1 MTDNPN
7 SPRQQRETILTL
19 MLTFLFGGGILF
31 FLILVSG
38 GFFFYVLTAV
48 AIIAAVGFLHYILW
62 GQALVQE
69 TAGEREEAEAQ
80 ARRDSAMEPHGNDHI
95 RPRRF

>member
-1 MTDNPN
+1 MADNSN
-7 SPRQQRETILTL
+7 SPRQRRETILTL
-19 MLTFLFGGGILF
+19 MLTFVFGGGILF

-48 AIIAAVGFLHYILW
+48 TIIAAVGFLHYLLW
-62 GQALVQE
+62 GQALLQE

-80 ARRDSAMEPHGNDHI
+80 ERRERALDPHGNDHI